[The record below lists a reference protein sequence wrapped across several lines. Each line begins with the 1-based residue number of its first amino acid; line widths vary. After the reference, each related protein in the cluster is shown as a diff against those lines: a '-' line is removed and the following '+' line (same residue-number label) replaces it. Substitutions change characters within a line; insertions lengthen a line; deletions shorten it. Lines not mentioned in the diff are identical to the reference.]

1 MQGLIQATAASNP
14 AAALLFE
21 PPDGAAPLGRESK
34 VRMYDQPDGREEIRA
49 ELDRLRAE
57 MRDLRD
63 DLDHHLM
70 VCPGS
75 LQAAQE
81 SIYGA

>member
-1 MQGLIQATAASNP
+1 MN
-14 AAALLFE
+14 
-21 PPDGAAPLGRESK
+21 
-34 VRMYDQPDGREEIRA
+34 DQPNGGEEIRA

-57 MRDLRD
+57 MRAQRAEIRDLRD

-75 LQAAQE
+75 LQDAQE
-81 SIYGA
+81 SLYGA

>member
-1 MQGLIQATAASNP
+1 M
-14 AAALLFE
+14 
-21 PPDGAAPLGRESK
+21 D
-34 VRMYDQPDGREEIRA
+34 DQPSGGEEMRA

-81 SIYGA
+81 SFFGA

>member
-1 MQGLIQATAASNP
+1 M
-14 AAALLFE
+14 
-21 PPDGAAPLGRESK
+21 D
-34 VRMYDQPDGREEIRA
+34 DQPSGREEMRA

-81 SIYGA
+81 SFFGA

>member
-1 MQGLIQATAASNP
+1 MDN
-14 AAALLFE
+14 
-21 PPDGAAPLGRESK
+21 
-34 VRMYDQPDGREEIRA
+34 QPSGEQEMRA
-49 ELDRLRAE
+49 ELDRLRTE